1 MRARAPG
8 KLLATVAASAA
19 SVTSAG
25 VVAAHAEDA
34 KITDPSVIDSRV
46 KIAFEGA
53 FFQNNVHQDDKMGG
67 TDKLG
72 NSNGDFSGS
81 IALTKQFSSDMDW
94 RLAGAFHM
102 GKDRSWEA
110 SGQITGGSP
119 GFLTVGYGDDYSFQT
134 LDFDLGKHVKVQAAD
149 IRFFGGLR
157 LVHSDERG
165 VLSESFTPDNPADR
179 GGTFDKIGSSEYW
192 GIGPRVGAEA
202 YYPLGETWGL
212 TGAVS
217 GAIMWGRR
225 ENGAAFRYDLTNPD
239 QQGSVTLGSESS
251 NQTVTNLDA
260 SAGLSWTPLQGATFT
275 AGYKIEQWHNLLIN
289 ADSSTQTFHGP
300 FLRLEV
306 KM

>member
-25 VVAAHAEDA
+25 VVAAHAEDT
-34 KITDPSVIDSRV
+34 KVTDPSVIDSRV

-53 FFQNNVHQDDKMGG
+53 FFPNTVHSSN
-67 TDKLG
+67 KLG
-72 NSNGDFSGS
+72 NSDKLGDSKDNFSGS
-81 IALTKQFSSDMDW
+81 IALTKQISSDMDW
-94 RLAGAFHM
+94 RLAGAFHL
-102 GKDRSWEA
+102 GKNRSWDVG
-110 SGQITGGSP
+110 GQITGNDP
-119 GFLTVGYGDDYSFQT
+119 GFLTIGYGDDYSFQAF
-134 LDFDLGKHVKVQAAD
+134 DFDVGKHVKVQSAD

-165 VLSESFTPDNPADR
+165 VLSESFAPDDPADK

-202 YYPLGETWGL
+202 YYPLGESWGL

-217 GAIMWGRR
+217 GSVMWGRR
-225 ENGAAFRYDLTNPD
+225 ENGAGFRYDFTTGEH
-239 QQGSVTLGSESS
+239 GSVTLGSESA
-251 NQTVTNLDA
+251 NQTVTNVDA